1 MAKDEEPGLRGLD
14 LAENESNW
22 GFKGK
27 NYLFL
32 IGIDKYKYWTP
43 LKCAVKDIQD
53 FANLLTSRYQF
64 EEANIII
71 LKDEE
76 ATENNIIN
84 MFIEL
89 AEKKI
94 TSDDNLIVYFSG
106 HGCEKAKTGYWI
118 PVDAPT
124 DQPGQFINTAI
135 IADWLKNINSLH
147 TFLIVDAC
155 FSGKLVTQ
163 LKGSAAKSERFKSRR
178 IFTSGR
184 AEVVADGRE
193 GENSPFAK
201 GLLLTLS
208 QNTKP
213 FIYASRLIAEVKEYV
228 EREAKQKP
236 MDASIVNADDEGG
249 EFVFHLKISEDEI
262 WASVV
267 KQHNKDVYEKFVLDF
282 PDSVYKA
289 DALDASAWLTALD
302 KNTMAA
308 LTKYIV
314 DHVPDGKF
322 IEQAKEKL
330 DDATWRKAKL
340 DKTIL
345 SFAEY
350 VRQFPQGKYVKEA
363 KEAMEQIRTSLD
375 PESEEAETAR
385 KREFLPPDPAIAIK
399 RDDDTAFK
407 EAEKS
412 NTFLSYFDFVQRFP
426 NSSHAQKARETMER
440 LDNLAAN
447 KIKMM
452 VATPGINCNDKID
465 KCIQYFRDFPSGGN
479 NDIVKKIKNR
489 LLMDRYTKG
498 TC

>member
-1 MAKDEEPGLRGLD
+1 
-14 LAENESNW
+14 
-22 GFKGK
+22 
-27 NYLFL
+27 
-32 IGIDKYKYWTP
+32 
-43 LKCAVKDIQD
+43 
-53 FANLLTSRYQF
+53 
-64 EEANIII
+64 
-71 LKDEE
+71 
-76 ATENNIIN
+76 

-118 PVDAPT
+118 PVDAPK

-163 LKGSAAKSERFKSRR
+163 LRGSAAKSEKFKSRR

-184 AEVVADGRE
+184 AEVVADGKE

-201 GLLLTLS
+201 GLLLTLA

-213 FIYASRLIAEVKEYV
+213 FVYASRLIAEVKEYV

-249 EFVFHLKISEDEI
+249 EFVFHLKLSEEEI
-262 WASVV
+262 WATVV
-267 KQHNKDVYEKFVLDF
+267 KQNNKDVYQKFVSDF
-282 PDSVYKA
+282 PNSIYKA
-289 DALDASAWLTALD
+289 DALDASAWLNAFE
-302 KNTMAA
+302 KNTVAA
-308 LTKYIV
+308 LTKYII
-314 DHVPDGKF
+314 DHVPNGKF

-330 DDATWRKAKL
+330 DEATWQKAQA

-345 SFAEY
+345 GFAEY
-350 VRQFPQGKYVKEA
+350 IRQFPQGKHVKDA
-363 KEAMEQIRTSLD
+363 REAMEKIQKSLD
-375 PESEEAETAR
+375 PTSEEVEIAKE
-385 KREFLPPDPAIAIK
+385 RELLPPDPVIAAK
-399 RDDDTAFK
+399 PDDGAAWK
-407 EAEKS
+407 EAEKG
-412 NTFLSYFDFVQRFP
+412 NTFLSYLDFVQRFP
-426 NSSHAQKARETMER
+426 NSDHTQQAKELMER
-440 LDNLAAN
+440 LDKIETN

-452 VATPGINCNDKID
+452 AATPGIDCNEKINR
-465 KCIQYFRDFPSGGN
+465 CIQYFRDYPSAAN
-479 NDIVKKIKNR
+479 NDVVKKIKNK

>member
-1 MAKDEEPGLRGLD
+1 MGLEIDSEE
-14 LAENESNW
+14 NNW

-64 EEANIII
+64 DTSNIIM
-71 LKDEE
+71 LKDED

-118 PVDAPT
+118 PVDAPK

-163 LKGSAAKSERFKSRR
+163 LKGSAAKSEKFKSRR

-184 AEVVADGRE
+184 AEVVADGKE

-228 EREAKQKP
+228 EREAQQKP

-249 EFVFHLKISEDEI
+249 EFVFHLKLSEEEI

-267 KQHNKDVYEKFVLDF
+267 KQHKKDVYQKFALDF
-282 PDSVYKA
+282 PNSIYKTE
-289 DALDASAWLTALD
+289 ALDASAWLSALE
-302 KNTMAA
+302 KNTVAA
-308 LTKYIV
+308 LTKYIT
-314 DHVPDGKF
+314 DHVPHGKF
-322 IEQAKEKL
+322 IDQAKENL
-330 DDATWRKAKL
+330 DEAVWKKAQA
-340 DKTIL
+340 DKTTL
-345 SFAEY
+345 AFAEY
-350 VRQFPQGKYVKEA
+350 IRQFPQGKHVEDA
-363 KEAMEQIRTSLD
+363 RGAMKKILETLD
-375 PESEEAETAR
+375 PESEEVEIAKER
-385 KREFLPPDPAIAIK
+385 VLLPPDPVIAD
-399 RDDDTAFK
+399 RPDDEGAWKD
-407 EAEKS
+407 AEKN
-412 NTFLSYFDFVQRFP
+412 NTFLSYLDFVRRFP
-426 NSSHAQKARETMER
+426 NSNYAQKANESMER
-440 LDNLAAN
+440 LDKIEAN
-447 KIKMM
+447 KIKLM
-452 VATPGINCNDKID
+452 VATPGINCNEKIN
-465 KCIQYFRDFPSGGN
+465 KCIQYFRDYPSAPN
-479 NDIVKKIKNR
+479 NDIVKKIKNK